1 MLVAVLRCFALEE
14 LILFAVVVESVDLE
28 RGDREIAVRVG
39 LDHKTVGGIIARSR
53 LTLRGLPR
61 DAGTLARRA

>member
-1 MLVAVLRCFALEE
+1 M
-14 LILFAVVVESVDLE
+14 VESVDVG

-61 DAGTLARRA
+61 AAGTLARRA